1 MLFQINITDDAKR
14 HLQKTIKDDQAIML
28 GVEPSGCSGYS
39 YVMNTVDSNTE
50 TYKKKTLKKHN
61 FNEIPFLIA
70 NEDLNYLNN
79 ITIKYVKEGVNSKII
94 FENPQAVALCGCG
107 TSFAIN

>member
-1 MLFQINITDDAKR
+1 MLFKINITDDAKS
-14 HLQKTIKDDQAIML
+14 HLQKTIKDNQSIML
-28 GVEPSGCSGYS
+28 CVEPSGCSGYS
-39 YVMNTVDSNTE
+39 YVMDIIDSNTE
-50 TYKKKTLKKHN
+50 NYKKKILKKYN
-61 FNEIPFLIA
+61 FNDISFLIS

-79 ITIKYVKEGVNSKII
+79 ITINYVKEGLNSKIT